1 MVDIFFT
8 FSRFFENLLGR
19 IPASNQSA
27 ARIAGEV
34 ARLRKFSMP
43 PRIPPKSNLPEAAT
57 RQCPETLDAIR
68 KAEISTHTNNG
79 FNSAASH
86 MECRFPSTG
95 TRSRTVEH
103 CLTDNWCLTHCLQLQ
118 KVGN

>member
-1 MVDIFFT
+1 MVDIIFT
-8 FSRFFENLLGR
+8 FSRFFENILER
-19 IPASNQSA
+19 RPASNQSA

-43 PRIPPKSNLPEAAT
+43 PRIPPKPNPPEAAT

-68 KAEISTHTNNG
+68 RAEISPHTNNG
-79 FNSAASH
+79 FNSAASRV
-86 MECRFPSTG
+86 EGRLPSTG
-95 TRSRTVEH
+95 IRTRAVEH
-103 CLTDNWCLTHCLQLQ
+103 CLTDNWWLTHCVQLQ